1 MSVGKIC
8 SRVLATA
15 SPDESV
21 RAAARRMAEYEV
33 GDLVVLDVDRH
44 SRAIGIVTDR
54 DIVIRCIAA
63 TLDPDQTRVADVM
76 TAPAQAVSETMSIE
90 NALSKMANAGT
101 RRLVVTGDGERVL
114 GILSVDDV
122 LDLITEETGAIGRLL
137 ERQKPHI
144 PA

>member
-15 SPDESV
+15 SPDETV

-44 SRAIGIVTDR
+44 TRAIGMVTDR
-54 DIVIRCIAA
+54 DIVLRCVAA
-63 TLDPDQTRVADVM
+63 KLDPDQTRVADVM
-76 TAPAQAVSETMSIE
+76 TAPAQAVAETTSIE
-90 NALSKMANAGT
+90 GALSLMAKTGT
-101 RRLVVTGDGERVL
+101 RRLVVTGDGERVV
-114 GILSVDDV
+114 GIVSLDDV
-122 LDLITEETGAIGRLL
+122 LQLLSEEAGAIGRLVK
-137 ERQKPHI
+137 RQTPLI